1 MRRALNVNKRLN
13 NLGKTV
19 RTRKAI
25 QTVSNEKLNAIAY
38 KSFTANRISFM
49 KIVLIFTVV
58 ALVFYMSYRYATV
71 GKLLY

>member
-13 NLGKTV
+13 RLGNTV
-19 RTRKAI
+19 QTKRAM
-25 QTVSNEKLNAIAY
+25 QTVSNDTLNAVAY
-38 KSFTANRISFM
+38 ESFAANRISFK

-58 ALVFYMSYRYATV
+58 ALIFYMSYRYAAV